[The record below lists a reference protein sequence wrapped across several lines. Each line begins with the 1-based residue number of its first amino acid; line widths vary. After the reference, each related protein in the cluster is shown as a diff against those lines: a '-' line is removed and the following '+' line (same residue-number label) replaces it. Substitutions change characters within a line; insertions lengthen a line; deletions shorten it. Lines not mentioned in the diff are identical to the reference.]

1 MFLNVDTTV
10 IELRVLKIY
19 RDAKRYPCNCF
30 TTYKVKMNKLD
41 DLNQKAWLESNVDD
55 GFKDEDLDSDGLPE
69 PIGVDTF
76 LNNLPKLL
84 HELIEGVVRIG
95 HKMMISGASK
105 SGKSFLLMQLAIA
118 LSEGTTSVGLIQK
131 DVQSLTA

>member
-1 MFLNVDTTV
+1 
-10 IELRVLKIY
+10 
-19 RDAKRYPCNCF
+19 
-30 TTYKVKMNKLD
+30 MNKLD